1 VAETASKL
9 SSCYHWLVAGSL
21 LGGENRAHE
30 KARLRKGV
38 VVLTASPGRLLD
50 HLQHTG
56 SFLIDL
62 LAWLVLDEADRL
74 LDMGFEETLTAI
86 LQLLDK
92 KRKEGDAGRHR
103 RQTVRC
109 PVLLLGLG
117 LRALSNKWLPNWKYG
132 CVPGRC
138 HADTATVWVR
148 VSRGVVSC
156 TQTVVTRPHLEA
168 A

>member
-1 VAETASKL
+1 MAETASKL

-21 LGGENRAHE
+21 LGGENRVHE

-50 HLQHTG
+50 HLQHTS

-86 LQLLDK
+86 LQLLDQ

-103 RQTVRC
+103 RQTVSGH
-109 PVLLLGLG
+109 VLLSGF
-117 LRALSNKWLPNWKYG
+117 
-132 CVPGRC
+132 
-138 HADTATVWVR
+138 
-148 VSRGVVSC
+148 
-156 TQTVVTRPHLEA
+156 
-168 A
+168 